1 MFGYA
6 EGEIRGVFLSVCAL
20 GYLAGHARARS
31 LLRKG
36 RAERRRGASLVH
48 ASTEPQLARKCEQSV
63 ASAIRISTSNR
74 RRQTRFH
81 GPEYADL
88 DNLVRFSTTDARRRG
103 SGAIS
108 KHTTGYGNELGGDF
122 K

>member
-20 GYLAGHARARS
+20 GYPAGHARS

-36 RAERRRGASLVH
+36 RAEKRRGASLVH
-48 ASTEPQLARKCEQSV
+48 ASTELQLARKCEQSV

-74 RRQTRFH
+74 RRQTRFP

-108 KHTTGYGNELGGDF
+108 KHTTVEYAML
-122 K
+122 